1 MDRGDAIDTVVFD
14 FGGVLVDWDPRY
26 LYHKMFST
34 SAEMEGFLDS
44 VCTLDWNLQM
54 DAGRPFAEAITE
66 LSEVHPE
73 YAAQIAAFH
82 DRWSE
87 MLGDTIPG
95 MFDIVASLRARGFRT
110 FGLTNWSAETFP
122 IALERYPELTTSF
135 DGVVVSGH
143 EGVAKPD
150 PALFRILIDRYDV
163 VPERSLYID
172 DNAANV
178 VTADELRFHPH
189 VFTGIDRL
197 RAALAPLTEPAPR

>member
-1 MDRGDAIDTVVFD
+1 MDASATIDTVVFD

-34 SAEMEGFLDS
+34 SAEMESFLES

-54 DAGRPFAEAITE
+54 DAGRPFADAIAE
-66 LSEVHPE
+66 LSERHPE
-73 YAAQIAAFH
+73 YTPQIAAFH
-82 DRWSE
+82 ERWPE
-87 MLGDTIPG
+87 MLGDALPG
-95 MFDIVASLRARGFRT
+95 MFDVVVSLRDRGFRT
-110 FGLTNWSAETFP
+110 YGLTNWSAETFP
-122 IALERYPELTTSF
+122 FALERFPQLTASF

-150 PALFRILIDRYDV
+150 PALFRILIDRFDV
-163 VPERSLYID
+163 IPERSLYID

-178 VTADELRFHPH
+178 VTADELGFHPH

-197 RAALAPLTEPAPR
+197 RAALAPLAGPASR